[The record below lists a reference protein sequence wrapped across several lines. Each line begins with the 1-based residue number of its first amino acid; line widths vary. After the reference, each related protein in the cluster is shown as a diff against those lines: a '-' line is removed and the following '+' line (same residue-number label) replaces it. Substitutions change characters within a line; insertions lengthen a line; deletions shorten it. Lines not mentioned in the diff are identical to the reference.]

1 MKTLSTFILFTLIL
15 FQSCQSQEKMTTT
28 SLDYTAQTRG
38 YMYSVQLE
46 KNVLEIHDNTN
57 IKKVALSENQLA
69 EINQALANIA
79 FNEIENNISID
90 DLAVDKAI
98 KGIFKLHFKE
108 NYFEYAF
115 NHNALPN
122 AIQEL
127 FKQLEASLN

>member
-1 MKTLSTFILFTLIL
+1 MKTLSTFIFFTLIL

-28 SLDYTAQTRG
+28 LLDYAAQTRG
-38 YMYSVQLE
+38 YIYSVQLE
-46 KNVLEIHDNTN
+46 KNVLEINNNTL
-57 IKKVALSENQLA
+57 IKKVALSENQLVA
-69 EINQALANIA
+69 INQTLNEID
-79 FNEIENNISID
+79 FSEIENNISID

-108 NYFEYAF
+108 NYFEYEF
-115 NHNALPN
+115 NHDTLPK

>member
-108 NYFEYAF
+108 NYFEYEF